1 MHWRRGMKMRSC
13 RRIRMGAA
21 GRMTGMAS
29 RMERGT
35 THLGRIRTAARI
47 AVAATLAGLV
57 LTSTAMADGPRLAPY
72 KDELFQYGTVL
83 DSKANGAFRIVDY
96 DEMRDINGRDEIP
109 ERKAQRKYVSLK
121 TKRVEDHLT
130 YKSGGRTLKYVGA
143 GATKGRASLIVIYL
157 HGQNGTRFQGA
168 DDWTFGGNFNRV
180 KNLTVAAGGAYLSPD
195 FSDFE
200 AAGTADIKAL
210 MQEYAA
216 RSPGAPIVVAC
227 GSYGG
232 KLCWSLARDPET
244 AAMISGLVLLG
255 SLNDP
260 AFLKTAALK
269 KGGRPI
275 PIFLAH
281 GSRDP
286 IIDWKTQQAF
296 FDSVRKR
303 APGYPIRLV
312 LFQNGNHGT
321 PIRMTDWRETLNWI
335 LSGGK

>member
-1 MHWRRGMKMRSC
+1 MAKAAARG
-13 RRIRMGAA
+13 GADNGKA
-21 GRMTGMAS
+21 GRPRT
-29 RMERGT
+29 
-35 THLGRIRTAARI
+35 IRRLIAAL
-47 AVAATLAGLV
+47 ALPALLLAGSAQAEGL
-57 LTSTAMADGPRLAPY
+57 RLAPY
-72 KDELFQYGTVL
+72 KDDLFQYGTIL
-83 DSKANGAFRIVDY
+83 ETGANGAFRIVDY
-96 DEMRDINGRDEIP
+96 DEMRDINGRDEVP

-130 YKSGGRTLKYVGA
+130 SKAGGRTLKYVGA
-143 GATKGRASLIVIYL
+143 GATKGRASMIVIYL

-180 KNLTVAAGGAYLSPD
+180 KNMTVAAGGVYLSPD

-200 AAGTADIKAL
+200 GGGTAEIKAL
-210 MQEYAA
+210 MEDYAA
-216 RSPGAPIVVAC
+216 RSPGAPIFVAC

-232 KLCWSLARDPET
+232 KLCWSLARDAE
-244 AAMISGLVLLG
+244 AAAKISGLILLG

-260 AFLKTAALK
+260 GFLKTAAMK

-275 PIFLAH
+275 PIFIGH

-296 FDSVRKR
+296 FDSVRKK
-303 APGYPIRLV
+303 APGYPIRFV

-321 PIRMTDWRETLNWI
+321 PIRMTDWRETLNWM
-335 LSGGK
+335 LAASGN

>member
-1 MHWRRGMKMRSC
+1 MSAEQSR
-13 RRIRMGAA
+13 AA
-21 GRMTGMAS
+21 TRHPAF
-29 RMERGT
+29 
-35 THLGRIRTAARI
+35 GRIGRLLAA
-47 AVAATLAGLV
+47 ALVPGMLLAGTVIAQALE
-57 LTSTAMADGPRLAPY
+57 LAPY
-72 KDELFQYGTVL
+72 KNDLFQYGKVL
-83 DSKANGAFRIVDY
+83 ETRADGAFRTVDY
-96 DEMRDINGRDEIP
+96 DEMRDINGRDEVP

-130 YKSGGRTLKYVGA
+130 YKAGGRTLKYVGA

-180 KNLTVAAGGAYLSPD
+180 KNMTVAAGGVYLSPD

-200 AAGTADIKAL
+200 ANGTAEIKAL
-210 MQEYAA
+210 MQDYAA

-232 KLCWSLARDPET
+232 KLCWSLARDPE
-244 AAMISGLVLLG
+244 AASMISGLVLLG
-255 SLNDP
+255 SLSDP
-260 AFLKTAALK
+260 GFLKTAAMK
-269 KGGRPI
+269 PGGRKI
-275 PIFLAH
+275 PIFIGH

-296 FDSVRKR
+296 FDQVRKKS
-303 APGYPIRLV
+303 PGYPIRFV

-321 PIRMTDWRETLNWI
+321 PIRMTDWRETLNWM
-335 LSGGK
+335 LATSGD